1 MSLPSLNALRA
12 FETVA
17 RHMSASRAAE
27 ELGVTQPA
35 VTQQVRLLESHLGL
49 PLVRRDGQ
57 GLALTADGRA
67 LAARLAEPFA
77 EIADAVAEAAG
88 RQRGAGVLTV
98 TLLPT
103 FAQRWLIPRLASF
116 QAAHPEIEVR
126 LSATA
131 RICDLVRED
140 VDLAIRFGNGR
151 WPGCASRRLMAN
163 DMFPVINPRLAET
176 KPLRKPVDLAA
187 HVWLQVE
194 AEPRT
199 GDWDA
204 WLGAAGAAGVEPA
217 GRLSFETSSH
227 ALAAATA
234 GLGIAIGHRPF
245 VIDDL
250 AAGRLVQPFGTVV
263 ESEDA
268 YYLVTAK
275 SKTRP
280 AAVTA
285 FVDWLMVEAS

>member
-1 MSLPSLNALRA
+1 MPLPSLNALRA

-17 RHMSASRAAE
+17 RHKSASRAAE

-35 VTQQVRLLESHLGL
+35 VTQQVRQLESHLGL
-49 PLVRRDGQ
+49 PLVRRKGQ
-57 GLALTADGRA
+57 GLTLTADGRA
-67 LAARLAEPFA
+67 LAARLSGPFA
-77 EIADAVAEAAG
+77 EIADAVAEAVG
-88 RQRGAGVLTV
+88 RRGGAGVLTV

-103 FAQRWLIPRLASF
+103 FSQRWLIPRLASF
-116 QAAHPEIEVR
+116 QAAYPEIEVR
-126 LSATA
+126 LAATA

-140 VDLAIRFGNGR
+140 VDLAIRFGYGR
-151 WPGCASRRLMAN
+151 WSGCDSRPLMAN
-163 DMFPVINPRLAET
+163 DMFPVVNPHLAET
-176 KPLRKPVDLAA
+176 KPIRNLGDLAA

-199 GDWDA
+199 GDWEA
-204 WLGAAGAAGVEPA
+204 WLDAAGAAGIEPA

-250 AAGRLVQPFGTVV
+250 AAGRLVQPFETMV
-263 ESEDA
+263 ESDEA

-275 SKTRP
+275 SRTRP

-285 FVDWLMVEAS
+285 FADWLMAEST

>member
-1 MSLPSLNALRA
+1 MPLPSLNALRA

-17 RHMSASRAAE
+17 RHKSASRAAE

-35 VTQQVRLLESHLGL
+35 VTQQVRQLEGHLGL
-49 PLVRRDGQ
+49 PLVRREGQ
-57 GLALTADGRA
+57 GLTLTADGRA
-67 LAARLAEPFA
+67 LAERLSGPFA
-77 EIADAVAEAAG
+77 EIAEAVTEAAG

-103 FAQRWLIPRLASF
+103 FAQRWLIPRLATF
-116 QAAHPEIEVR
+116 QAAYPEIEVR

-131 RICDLVRED
+131 RLCDLVRED
-140 VDLAIRFGNGR
+140 LDLAIRFGNGR
-151 WPGCASRRLMAN
+151 WPGCDSRRLMAN
-163 DMFPVINPRLAET
+163 DMFPVINPHLAET
-176 KPLRKPVDLAA
+176 KPLVGPDDLAQ

-199 GDWDA
+199 DDWA
-204 WLGAAGAAGVEPA
+204 VWLSAAGISGVEPS

-234 GLGIAIGHRPF
+234 GLGVAIGHRPF

-250 AAGRLVQPFGTVV
+250 AAGRLVQPFATVV
-263 ESEDA
+263 ESDEA
-268 YYLVTAK
+268 YFLVTAK
-275 SKTRP
+275 SRTQP

-285 FVDWLMVEAS
+285 FADWLMVEAS

>member
-1 MSLPSLNALRA
+1 MSLPSLNSLRA

-17 RHMSASRAAE
+17 RHKSASRAAE

-35 VTQQVRLLESHLGL
+35 VTQQVRLLEGHLGL
-49 PLVRRDGQ
+49 PMVRREGQ
-57 GLALTADGRA
+57 GLSLTAEGRA

-77 EIADAVAEAAG
+77 EIADAVAEAIG

-103 FAQRWLIPRLASF
+103 FAQRWLIPRLTSF

-131 RICDLVRED
+131 RLCDLVRED

-151 WPGCASRRLMAN
+151 WPGCDSRPLMTN
-163 DMFPVINPRLAET
+163 DMFPVINPHLAES
-176 KPLRKPVDLAA
+176 KPLRDPADLAG

-204 WLGAAGAAGVEPA
+204 WLTAAGVAGIEPA
-217 GRLSFETSSH
+217 GWLSFEASSH

-250 AAGRLVQPFGTVV
+250 AAGRLARPFETVV
-263 ESEDA
+263 ESGEA

-275 SKTRP
+275 SRTRP

-285 FVDWLMVEAS
+285 FADWLMAEAT

>member
-1 MSLPSLNALRA
+1 MPLPSLNALRA

-17 RHMSASRAAE
+17 RHKSASRAAE

-35 VTQQVRLLESHLGL
+35 VTQQVRQLESHLGL

-67 LAARLAEPFA
+67 LAARLADPFA
-77 EIADAVAEAAG
+77 EIADAVAETAG

-131 RICDLVRED
+131 RLCDLVRED

-151 WPGCASRRLMAN
+151 WPGCDSGPLMAN
-163 DMFPVINPRLAET
+163 DMFPVINHRLAVS
-176 KPLRKPVDLAA
+176 KPLSDPADLAG

-199 GDWDA
+199 GDWNT
-204 WLGAAGAAGVEPA
+204 WLAAAGAAGIEPA
-217 GRLSFETSSH
+217 GRLSFEMSSH

-250 AAGRLVQPFGTVV
+250 AAGRLVQPFETVV
-263 ESEDA
+263 ESDDA
-268 YYLVTAK
+268 YFLVTAK
-275 SKTRP
+275 TKKRS
-280 AAVTA
+280 AAVSA
-285 FVDWLMVEAS
+285 FADWLLAEAS